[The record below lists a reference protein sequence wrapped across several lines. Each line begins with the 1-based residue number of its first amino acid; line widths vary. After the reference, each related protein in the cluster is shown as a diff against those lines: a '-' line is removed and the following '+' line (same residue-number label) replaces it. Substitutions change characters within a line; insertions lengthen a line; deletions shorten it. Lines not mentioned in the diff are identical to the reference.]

1 MFQYLV
7 SIGSIGVLYKKLDIT
22 CLCVFKLQI
31 CFNFFWFISVQPSVT
46 VGNQLVGCPVG
57 EQVSLK
63 CFVEASPKAISYW
76 TRKSNEREYKDE
88 LLLEG

>member
-1 MFQYLV
+1 ML
-7 SIGSIGVLYKKLDIT
+7 L
-22 CLCVFKLQI
+22 I
-31 CFNFFWFISVQPSVT
+31 CKYVFISISVPPSVT
-46 VGNQLVGCPVG
+46 VGNQLVGCPIG
-57 EQVSLK
+57 EKVSLK

>member
-1 MFQYLV
+1 MISHV
-7 SIGSIGVLYKKLDIT
+7 
-22 CLCVFKLQI
+22 CVFL
-31 CFNFFWFISVQPSVT
+31 NFKYVSTSFDFISVQPSVT

>member
-1 MFQYLV
+1 MFQLLL
-7 SIGSIGVLYKKLDIT
+7 IL
-22 CLCVFKLQI
+22 F
-31 CFNFFWFISVQPSVT
+31 SVPPSVT

>member
-1 MFQYLV
+1 MCYQTTDMFQPLL
-7 SIGSIGVLYKKLDIT
+7 IL
-22 CLCVFKLQI
+22 F
-31 CFNFFWFISVQPSVT
+31 SVPPSVT